1 MNHVF
6 CADLSRE
13 QDDPLAGS
21 GAHAEHNL
29 LISWPRAKWTRKA
42 RQASDMPEDL
52 VRALD
57 AIAADGR
64 RVNLIHRHDQPD
76 GIHRVFL
83 MPERRDF
90 VVPREALEDFLSA
103 WRSGGSLTAWE
114 REGVERD
121 LLLCC
126 THGKKDKC
134 CAKYGYRTYKAL
146 AGAVATHGL
155 PFEVWESSH
164 LGGCRFAASLILLS
178 PVRKYGRITPEQ
190 ALPFLEAE
198 ARGQR
203 FLPGYRGDSRLTP
216 AQQCAQLAALEHLA
230 SKPHSPGLTLLD
242 DSGSEHRRQTRWH
255 WEQNGASGH
264 LRIVCETT
272 TIRRVDMCSDLDE
285 GPTDS
290 LIWRAAELT
299 ETEA

>member
-1 MNHVF
+1 MSHVF
-6 CADLSRE
+6 CSDLSRE

-42 RQASDMPEDL
+42 RQASDMPDGL
-52 VRALD
+52 VRTLE
-57 AIAADGR
+57 AIAAEGR

-83 MPERRDF
+83 MPERRGF
-90 VVPREALEDFLSA
+90 VVPREALEAFLAA
-103 WRSGGSLTAWE
+103 WQSGEPLTAWE
-114 REGVERD
+114 EETLERD

-134 CAKYGYRTYKAL
+134 CARYGYRTYKAL
-146 AGAVATHGL
+146 AREVATHEL

-164 LGGCRFAASLILLS
+164 LGGCRFAASVILLS

-190 ALPFLEAE
+190 ARPFLEAE

-203 FLPGYRGDSRLTP
+203 FLPGYRGDARLTP
-216 AQQCAQLAALEHLA
+216 AQQCAELAALSRL
-230 SKPHSPGLTLLD
+230 SSPRLTLLED
-242 DSGSEHRRQTRWH
+242 RGDEHRRHQRWH
-255 WEQNGASGH
+255 WEREGERGL

-272 TIRRVDMCSDLDE
+272 TVQRVDMCSDLGE

-290 LIWRAAELT
+290 LVWRVSELEAE
-299 ETEA
+299 EA